1 MNTSRTLETL
11 KSEVVGEGVDAVC
24 LQEADEECSPYG
36 KLFETADLE
45 AATGLRSIHTE
56 VNRRYSAHSTGFLGT
71 IVMLHPRI
79 TVEDVRLV
87 DMAGVYP
94 RGAVIVDATLAGSPF
109 RLVVTHLSLAQ
120 ALRAFQLR
128 TIAQHL
134 VRCEPRQTVLC
145 GDLNEW
151 RPWGG
156 LAFSPAILGDR
167 FTGPAPATFP
177 VQWPFLPLDRVLATA
192 PADVE
197 KVEVLDGPLI
207 QMASDHRPIRARVK
221 LA

>member
-1 MNTSRTLETL
+1 MDASRTLETL
-11 KSEVVGEGVDAVC
+11 KSEVLSEGVDAVF
-24 LQEADEECSPYG
+24 LQEADEERSPYG
-36 KLFETADLE
+36 KIFETADLE
-45 AATGLRSIHTE
+45 AATGLRSVHTG
-56 VNRRYSAHSTGFLGT
+56 VTRRYSAQSTGFLGT
-71 IVMLHPRI
+71 IVLLHPRL
-79 TVEDVRLV
+79 TVQDVRLV

-120 ALRAFQLR
+120 VLRAFQLR

-156 LAFSPAILGDR
+156 LAFSPTVLGDR
-167 FTGPAPATFP
+167 FKGPAPATFP
-177 VQWPFLPLDRVLATA
+177 VRWPFLPLDRVLATA
-192 PADVE
+192 PANVDT
-197 KVEVLDGPLI
+197 VEVLDGPMI
-207 QMASDHRPIRARVK
+207 RIASDHRPIRARVK